1 MQRRETS
8 WSLRTCYLAERPRT
22 WACKFS
28 GTLGTLLEHSLA
40 GESQASSRAER
51 AVRTF
56 EELLTV
62 QKLALETKIGEM
74 ISAQHSVFLLL
85 IEFGTTVI
93 NRRLVGKD
101 GRTAYEHTKQNLHMG
116 EVLPFGLQ
124 ATLGVGGKVE
134 RCVMVERWFT
144 GVRLEAVELGRTIG
158 YTKLQMILLHGQGS

>member
-1 MQRRETS
+1 
-8 WSLRTCYLAERPRT
+8 
-22 WACKFS
+22 
-28 GTLGTLLEHSLA
+28 
-40 GESQASSRAER
+40 
-51 AVRTF
+51 
-56 EELLTV
+56 
-62 QKLALETKIGEM
+62 M

-124 ATLGVGGKVE
+124 ATLGVGGKAE

-158 YTKLQMILLHGQGS
+158 CMKLRMVLLHGQGS